1 MLDDS
6 YITREKFINLLVS
19 FSGIPREELLFKGVL
34 ETKDL
39 SDPGEPIERRSV
51 AEILHNYIRIVLDIK
66 DEEDI
71 KEAYILKDLF
81 DCRVC
86 ANHIAQVYLKGI
98 MDAVNVDGLHIFNV
112 FGKVSEEEAEKYLQ
126 NTQKKR

>member
-19 FSGIPREELLFKGVL
+19 FSGIPREELLIKGVL

-39 SDPGEPIERRSV
+39 SDPDEAIERRSV
-51 AEILHNYIRIVLDIK
+51 AEILHNYIRIILQIK

-98 MDAVNVDGLHIFNV
+98 MDATDVDGLHIFNV

>member
-19 FSGIPREELLFKGVL
+19 FSGIPREELLIKGVL

-39 SDPGEPIERRSV
+39 SDPDEPVERRSV
-51 AEILHNYIRIVLDIK
+51 AEILHNYIRIILQIK

-98 MDAVNVDGLHIFNV
+98 MDATDVDGLHIFNV

>member
-19 FSGIPREELLFKGVL
+19 FSGIPREELLIKGVL

-39 SDPGEPIERRSV
+39 SDPDEPIERRSV
-51 AEILHNYIRIVLDIK
+51 AEILHNYIRIILQIK

-98 MDAVNVDGLHIFNV
+98 MDATDVDGLHIFNV

>member
-19 FSGIPREELLFKGVL
+19 FSGIPREELLIKGVL

-39 SDPGEPIERRSV
+39 SDPDEPVERRSV
-51 AEILHNYIRIVLDIK
+51 AEILHNYIRIILQIK

-98 MDAVNVDGLHIFNV
+98 MDATDVDGLHIFNV

-126 NTQKKR
+126 NTQQKR